1 MSCLRGRMLVVAG
14 RAVYDGRMKNLVSVY
29 KCASAWRTA
38 IFAVLGGLMISGC
51 QMVHPVDTL
60 DVDDPNVEY
69 SDFPYHG

>member
-14 RAVYDGRMKNLVSVY
+14 RDVYDGRMKILVFLR